1 MQGPFFKHFSGAPL
15 SARASIALWL
25 VLAGMVWGTV
35 GFAFTYATQR
45 GDDTLR
51 AQADQLAKIV
61 PAAGGD
67 ETEPDRNSR

>member
-1 MQGPFFKHFSGAPL
+1 MKGQVPEHCSHPRL

-35 GFAFTYATQR
+35 GLAIMYAMQG
-45 GDDTLR
+45 GDDGMR
-51 AQADQLAKIV
+51 AQADQLSKIV

-67 ETEPDRNSR
+67 DSAP